1 MEKQFRALGAASSF
15 FKVLAWV
22 LLILG
27 IVATIVVTAV
37 GAIQA
42 QRGVSERLV
51 NVPFLNQT
59 DELVPALLLGVG
71 VLLVALITFVLL
83 YGFGEAIQVMLAIEQ
98 NTRETAFYLRGENQ
112 IPPPPV
118 ASSWEEEE
126 TSRSERQD
134 TSAV

>member
-1 MEKQFRALGAASSF
+1 MEKQFRALGVASSF
-15 FKVLAWV
+15 FKVLAWIV
-22 LLILG
+22 LIVG
-27 IVATIVVTAV
+27 IVATIVVAAI

-51 NVPFLNQT
+51 NVPILNQT
-59 DELVPALLLGVG
+59 NGLVPALLLGAA
-71 VLLVALITFVLL
+71 VLLVALIKFVLL
-83 YGFGEAIQVMLAIEQ
+83 YGLAEAVQVMLSIEQ
-98 NTRETAFYLRGENQ
+98 NTRETAYYLRGENQ

-134 TSAV
+134 MSP